1 MKCSPLDLPRIAVVG
16 SQSAGKSSVLE
27 NIVGQSFLPRGNG
40 LVTRCPCE
48 IRMHRSECESYGM
61 FASAEDSSKKYTDFN
76 DIKAKIESETMR
88 ICGPRG
94 LSPQPI
100 LLDIYSPDV
109 VDLTLVDLPGA
120 VRTVIEGQDPATPAR
135 IREMILDY
143 IKNENVIILAVN
155 AANNDLANSDAIAYS
170 REVDPQGQRTLGV
183 LTKLDMM
190 EDGTD
195 ARGIVTGEDRPPT
208 LELGYIGVV
217 NRSKAQNDEGVS
229 MSDARDAEMRFFTSN
244 AAYRTL
250 AAKMGTSYLVER
262 CSMLL
267 LQSIQRELPKIDG
280 KVKELIDRKRVEL
293 QDLPEITD
301 QTKRDN
307 YGDIAVKFCNN
318 FEGII
323 DGKVSVMDNPS
334 ELQGGARMKRLFE
347 LYYKQKIME
356 IGDANALQVDQQIR
370 VSIYNRNGF
379 TGGLYQ
385 PSTVFEDLVR
395 GQVELLKDPSIELA
409 EDILSEMRKIQEKA
423 CMSVGKLSNFP
434 EARASI
440 NQKCNAILQKHHVK
454 CLEHIETYVRMQQ
467 GRISYDHDEFDRDR
481 IQFEIEIRRYGSE
494 DSEEDMQ
501 LLQRSKNGGS
511 LTKEERLR
519 LREIAQRRQRSKEAH
534 RAGERSDVAGGSG
547 GGTTSLAGV
556 PMPPRLGRSVS
567 AKVPAL
573 DRPTDREEL
582 EIEKLKALTRA
593 YFGIIQRQT
602 VDMVPKYIGLLQV
615 NDCMKKISKEI
626 KYGLA
631 EEEILALMAPSEE
644 MQAKRAET
652 LEGLEKL
659 QEAEKMLNEIQC
671 LETNLPQGRR

>member
-1 MKCSPLDLPRIAVVG
+1 
-16 SQSAGKSSVLE
+16 
-27 NIVGQSFLPRGNG
+27 
-40 LVTRCPCE
+40 
-48 IRMHRSECESYGM
+48 
-61 FASAEDSSKKYTDFN
+61 
-76 DIKAKIESETMR
+76 
-88 ICGPRG
+88 
-94 LSPQPI
+94 
-100 LLDIYSPDV
+100 
-109 VDLTLVDLPGA
+109 
-120 VRTVIEGQDPATPAR
+120 
-135 IREMILDY
+135 
-143 IKNENVIILAVN
+143 
-155 AANNDLANSDAIAYS
+155 
-170 REVDPQGQRTLGV
+170 
-183 LTKLDMM
+183 
-190 EDGTD
+190 
-195 ARGIVTGEDRPPT
+195 
-208 LELGYIGVV
+208 
-217 NRSKAQNDEGVS
+217 
-229 MSDARDAEMRFFTSN
+229 
-244 AAYRTL
+244 
-250 AAKMGTSYLVER
+250 
-262 CSMLL
+262 
-267 LQSIQRELPKIDG
+267 
-280 KVKELIDRKRVEL
+280 
-293 QDLPEITD
+293 
-301 QTKRDN
+301 
-307 YGDIAVKFCNN
+307 
-318 FEGII
+318 
-323 DGKVSVMDNPS
+323 
-334 ELQGGARMKRLFE
+334 
-347 LYYKQKIME
+347 
-356 IGDANALQVDQQIR
+356 
-370 VSIYNRNGF
+370 
-379 TGGLYQ
+379 
-385 PSTVFEDLVR
+385 
-395 GQVELLKDPSIELA
+395 
-409 EDILSEMRKIQEKA
+409 
-423 CMSVGKLSNFP
+423 MSVGKLSNFP

-659 QEAEKMLNEIQC
+659 REAEKMLNEIQC

>member
-1 MKCSPLDLPRIAVVG
+1 
-16 SQSAGKSSVLE
+16 
-27 NIVGQSFLPRGNG
+27 
-40 LVTRCPCE
+40 
-48 IRMHRSECESYGM
+48 M

-195 ARGIVTGEDRPPT
+195 ARGITGEDRPPT

-229 MSDARDAEMRFFTSN
+229 MSDARDAEMRFFTS
-244 AAYRTL
+244 
-250 AAKMGTSYLVER
+250 KCSISYSRCEDGRVIVER

-307 YGDIAVKFCNN
+307 YGDIADKFCNN

-323 DGKVSVMDNPS
+323 DGKVSVMGNPS
-334 ELQGGARMKRLFE
+334 ELQGA
-347 LYYKQKIME
+347 
-356 IGDANALQVDQQIR
+356 
-370 VSIYNRNGF
+370 
-379 TGGLYQ
+379 
-385 PSTVFEDLVR
+385 
-395 GQVELLKDPSIELA
+395 
-409 EDILSEMRKIQEKA
+409 
-423 CMSVGKLSNFP
+423 
-434 EARASI
+434 
-440 NQKCNAILQKHHVK
+440 
-454 CLEHIETYVRMQQ
+454 
-467 GRISYDHDEFDRDR
+467 
-481 IQFEIEIRRYGSE
+481 
-494 DSEEDMQ
+494 
-501 LLQRSKNGGS
+501 
-511 LTKEERLR
+511 
-519 LREIAQRRQRSKEAH
+519 
-534 RAGERSDVAGGSG
+534 
-547 GGTTSLAGV
+547 
-556 PMPPRLGRSVS
+556 
-567 AKVPAL
+567 PA
-573 DRPTDREEL
+573 
-582 EIEKLKALTRA
+582 
-593 YFGIIQRQT
+593 
-602 VDMVPKYIGLLQV
+602 
-615 NDCMKKISKEI
+615 
-626 KYGLA
+626 
-631 EEEILALMAPSEE
+631 
-644 MQAKRAET
+644 
-652 LEGLEKL
+652 
-659 QEAEKMLNEIQC
+659 
-671 LETNLPQGRR
+671 